1 MCCLCA
7 SLLLKKDS
15 WASIYF
21 IFGKL
26 EFCFFP
32 LTHSYSRS
40 GAVSGTSSCA
50 SQVASHKHFD
60 YFHFILSAAQNKKK
74 QKKKCFGLLQSG
86 GP

>member
-26 EFCFFP
+26 EFYFFP
-32 LTHSYSRS
+32 LTHSYGRS

-50 SQVASHKHFD
+50 SQVASHKNVD
-60 YFHFILSAAQNKKK
+60 YFSLYFVSSAKRKRKKEKKK
-74 QKKKCFGLLQSG
+74 KIFGLLQS
-86 GP
+86 